1 MNIHLGSM
9 TTEELLSYFRLTR
22 NDLTT
27 TRLEEERSRRLELAF
42 DHADEDADL
51 EKEIEQMTRTNSELQ
66 SKVTDLE
73 DRLADIQNI
82 LNG

>member
-27 TRLEEERSRRLELAF
+27 TRLEEELARRLELAC
-42 DHADEDADL
+42 DQADEDADL